1 MNKELEFLKENI
13 NKNDIVVVACSGGPD
28 SMCLLS
34 LVNEIKNELNLKII
48 VAHVN
53 HKLRV
58 ESEEEKEMVENY
70 SKENNLIFELL
81 EINKYT
87 NNKFSED
94 DARKRRYDFFDELIK
109 KYNANILLTAHHG
122 DDLIETILMRL
133 TRGSNLSGYIG
144 IKMIN
149 KNDEYKILRP
159 LLSTTKDNILDYLNK
174 NNIPYRIDKT
184 NEELE
189 HTRNKYRHYILP
201 FLKKENK
208 KVHEKYLKFS
218 KELIEYDNFVNTYI
232 RNNNFI
238 VDNSIIIN
246 KIKGESDFIKR
257 KALELLIKE
266 IQKDDIFDISDEQMK
281 NLMKLYTLDNKEI
294 DLNNN
299 YQGINS
305 YGKILILKKNSEIL
319 NKVLIDKDMKLSDY
333 YFYYNDETKKDNTN
347 SCILLNSNEIKLP
360 LYIRSFD
367 NGDRIVVKNLNGSK
381 KVSDI
386 FIDNKVPKH
395 KRSTYPILVDANNT
409 ILWVPNLKKSQFSK
423 DFSEKYDIIIKCE
436 ARWIE

>member
-1 MNKELEFLKENI
+1 MNKEIEFLKENI

-109 KYNANILLTAHHG
+109 KYNAKILLTAHHG

-436 ARWIE
+436 AR

>member
-1 MNKELEFLKENI
+1 MNKELDFLKKNI
-13 NKNDIVVVACSGGPD
+13 NPNDTIVVACSGGPD

-34 LVNEIKNELNLKII
+34 LVDLIKNEYNLKII

-53 HKLRV
+53 HKLRT
-58 ESEEEKEMVENY
+58 ESEEEQEMVEKY
-70 SKENNLIFELL
+70 AKEHKLIFELL

-94 DARKRRYDFFDELIK
+94 DARKRRYEFFDELML

-149 KNDEYKILRP
+149 ENNKYKILRP
-159 LLSTTKDNILDYLNK
+159 LLTTTKDNIINYLKENH
-174 NNIPYRIDKT
+174 IPYRIDKT
-184 NEELE
+184 NDELE

-201 FLKKENK
+201 FLKKENS
-208 KVHEKYLKFS
+208 KVNEKYLKFS
-218 KELIEYDNFVNTYI
+218 KELIDYDNFVNTYI
-232 RNNNFI
+232 MNNNYI
-238 VDNSIIIN
+238 VDNYIVIN
-246 KIKGESDFIKR
+246 KIINESDFIKR
-257 KALELLIKE
+257 KAIELLIKE
-266 IQKDDIFDISDEQMK
+266 IQKDDIFNISDEQMK
-281 NLMKLYTLDNKEI
+281 NLMKLYNLKNKTI

-305 YGKILILKKNSEIL
+305 YGKLLILKKENNKLDKIHINNNIL
-319 NKVLIDKDMKLSDY
+319 VGDFF
-333 YFYYNDETKKDNTN
+333 FYYNDDNKKDNSN
-347 SCILLNSNEIKLP
+347 SCILLNSKDIKLP
-360 LYIRSFD
+360 LYLKSYEI
-367 NGDRIVVKNLNGSK
+367 GERIEIKNFKGSK
-381 KVSDI
+381 KISDI

-409 ILWVPNLKKSQFSK
+409 VLWVPNLKKSQFSK
-423 DFSEKYDIIIKCE
+423 DISEKYDIIIKCE
-436 ARWIE
+436 AR

>member
-34 LVNEIKNELNLKII
+34 LVNELKNELNLKII

-53 HKLRV
+53 HKLRI

-81 EINKYT
+81 EITKYS
-87 NNKFSED
+87 NNKFSEE
-94 DARKRRYDFFDELIK
+94 DARKRRYDFFNKLIK
-109 KYNANILLTAHHG
+109 KYNANVLLTAHHG
-122 DDLIETILMRL
+122 DDLIETIQMRL

-149 KNDEYKILRP
+149 ENNNYKILRP
-159 LLSTTKDNILDYLNK
+159 LLSTTKENILHYLNDK
-174 NNIPYRIDKT
+174 NIPYRIDKT
-184 NEELE
+184 NEELK

-238 VDNSIIIN
+238 VDNKIIIN
-246 KIKGESDFIKR
+246 KIKDESDFIKR

-436 ARWIE
+436 AR

>member
-1 MNKELEFLKENI
+1 MNIELEFLKENI
-13 NKNDIVVVACSGGPD
+13 NKDDIVVVACSGGPD

-34 LVNEIKNELNLKII
+34 LVNELKNELNLKII

-53 HKLRV
+53 HKLRI

-94 DARKRRYDFFDELIK
+94 DARKRRYDFFNKLIK
-109 KYNANILLTAHHG
+109 KYNANVLLTAHHG
-122 DDLIETILMRL
+122 DDLIETIQMRL

-149 KNDEYKILRP
+149 ENNNYKILRP
-159 LLSTTKDNILDYLNK
+159 LLSTTKENILNYLNDK
-174 NNIPYRIDKT
+174 NIPYRIDKT
-184 NEELE
+184 NEELK

-238 VDNSIIIN
+238 VDNSIVIN

-257 KALELLIKE
+257 KALELLVKE

-360 LYIRSFD
+360 LYIRSYD

-436 ARWIE
+436 AR

>member
-34 LVNEIKNELNLKII
+34 LVNELKNELNLKII

-53 HKLRV
+53 HKLRI

-81 EINKYT
+81 EITKYS
-87 NNKFSED
+87 NNKFSEE
-94 DARKRRYDFFDELIK
+94 DARKRRYDFFNKLIK
-109 KYNANILLTAHHG
+109 KYNANVLLTAHHG
-122 DDLIETILMRL
+122 DDLIETIQMRL

-149 KNDEYKILRP
+149 ENNNYKILRP
-159 LLSTTKDNILDYLNK
+159 LLSTTKENILNYLNDK
-174 NNIPYRIDKT
+174 NIPYRIDKT
-184 NEELE
+184 NEELK

-201 FLKKENK
+201 FLKNENK

-238 VDNSIIIN
+238 VDNKIIIN

-360 LYIRSFD
+360 LYIRSID

-436 ARWIE
+436 AR

>member
-13 NKNDIVVVACSGGPD
+13 NKNAIVVVACSGGPD

-34 LVNEIKNELNLKII
+34 LVNELKNELNLKII

-53 HKLRV
+53 HKLRI

-81 EINKYT
+81 EITKYS
-87 NNKFSED
+87 NNKFSEE
-94 DARKRRYDFFDELIK
+94 DARKRRYDFFNKLIK
-109 KYNANILLTAHHG
+109 KYNANVLLTAHHG
-122 DDLIETILMRL
+122 DDLIETIQMRL

-149 KNDEYKILRP
+149 ENNNYKILRP
-159 LLSTTKDNILDYLNK
+159 LLSTTKENILNYLNDK
-174 NNIPYRIDKT
+174 NIPYRIDKT
-184 NEELE
+184 NEELK

-246 KIKGESDFIKR
+246 KIKDESDFIKR

-395 KRSTYPILVDANNT
+395 KRSTYPILVDAINT

-436 ARWIE
+436 AR

>member
-34 LVNEIKNELNLKII
+34 LVNELKNELNLKII

-53 HKLRV
+53 HKLRI

-81 EINKYT
+81 EITKYS
-87 NNKFSED
+87 NNKFSEE
-94 DARKRRYDFFDELIK
+94 DARKRRYDFFNKLIK
-109 KYNANILLTAHHG
+109 KYNTNVLLTAHHG
-122 DDLIETILMRL
+122 DDLIETIQMRL

-149 KNDEYKILRP
+149 ENNNYKILRP
-159 LLSTTKDNILDYLNK
+159 LLSTTKENILNYLNDK
-174 NNIPYRIDKT
+174 NIPYRIDKT
-184 NEELE
+184 NEELK

-201 FLKKENK
+201 FLKNENK

-238 VDNSIIIN
+238 VDNSIVIN

-436 ARWIE
+436 AR

>member
-1 MNKELEFLKENI
+1 MYKELEFLKENI

-34 LVNEIKNELNLKII
+34 LVNELKNELNLKII

-53 HKLRV
+53 HKLRI

-81 EINKYT
+81 EITKYS
-87 NNKFSED
+87 NNKFSEE
-94 DARKRRYDFFDELIK
+94 DARKRRYDFFNKLIK
-109 KYNANILLTAHHG
+109 KYNANVLLTAHHG
-122 DDLIETILMRL
+122 DDLIETIQMRL

-149 KNDEYKILRP
+149 ENNNYEILRP
-159 LLSTTKDNILDYLNK
+159 LLSTTKENILKYLNDK
-174 NNIPYRIDKT
+174 NIPYRIDKT
-184 NEELE
+184 NEELK

-238 VDNSIIIN
+238 VDNSIVIN
-246 KIKGESDFIKR
+246 KINGESDFIKR

-436 ARWIE
+436 AR

>member
-13 NKNDIVVVACSGGPD
+13 NKNDIAVVACSGGPD

-34 LVNEIKNELNLKII
+34 LVNELKNELNLKII

-53 HKLRV
+53 HKLRI

-81 EINKYT
+81 EITKYS
-87 NNKFSED
+87 NNKFSEE
-94 DARKRRYDFFDELIK
+94 DARKRRYYFFNKLIK
-109 KYNANILLTAHHG
+109 KYNANVLLTAHHG
-122 DDLIETILMRL
+122 DDLIETIQMRL

-149 KNDEYKILRP
+149 ENNNYKILRP
-159 LLSTTKDNILDYLNK
+159 LLSTTKENILNYLNDK
-174 NNIPYRIDKT
+174 NIPYRIDKT
-184 NEELE
+184 NEELK

-238 VDNSIIIN
+238 VGNSIVIN
-246 KIKGESDFIKR
+246 KIKDESDFIKR

-294 DLNNN
+294 DLNNS

-360 LYIRSFD
+360 LYIRSID

-386 FIDNKVPKH
+386 FIDNKVPKY

-436 ARWIE
+436 AR

>member
-436 ARWIE
+436 AR